1 MGRSG
6 SGRGSTVV
14 VPSGPSTTR
23 QTLSGVRGLNRPSR
37 RSRAIASLARTHS
50 KRSSSST
57 GARPLVLPCEATVAR
72 RRLGRL
78 GGSGEDLVEDRAA
91 VDRAKS
97 LAQAGVDL
105 FATGAAQRQVR
116 GHHPDTLGRIGRRG
130 GGREGIGERP
140 QALVPSLGAPGGRR
154 RGGVRK
160 VIGER
165 LEALVHAL
173 AAQAERGRA
182 PEQLV
187 GPLGEVVI
195 HAFGKLYGQVRT
207 AAR

>member
-14 VPSGPSTTR
+14 LPSGPSTTR
-23 QTLSGVRGLNRPSR
+23 ETLSGVRGLNRPSR
-37 RSRAIASLARTHS
+37 RRRAIASLARTHS

-105 FATGAAQRQVR
+105 FATGSAQRQVR
-116 GHHPDTLGRIGRRG
+116 GHHPDALGRVG
-130 GGREGIGERP
+130 
-140 QALVPSLGAPGGRR
+140 R